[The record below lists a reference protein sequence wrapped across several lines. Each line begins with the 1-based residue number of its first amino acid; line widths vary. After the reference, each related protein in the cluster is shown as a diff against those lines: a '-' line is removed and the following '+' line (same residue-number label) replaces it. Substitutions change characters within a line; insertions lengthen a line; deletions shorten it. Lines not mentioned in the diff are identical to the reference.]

1 MPQPMGYAAMATTL
15 TSTSTEASFNA
26 ASRPKPSPASARPR
40 RRFGV
45 KTIALFVVLVLIGG
59 FAALATTWKNA
70 GAGPTDLQA
79 AIVSPQSFN
88 VVLKEKGELKAA
100 KSTDVKCEVEGRST
114 IISLIPEGTAVQ
126 QGDLLVTL
134 ASDEIENKIRES
146 ELKEANAITN
156 FESAKTELDIQRD
169 KNASDIRKAELQIE
183 LKGLDLKKYEE
194 GDWAQ
199 KLKDAEVAI
208 QQAEITL
215 ERRKQ
220 DFEASQKLY
229 EKKYTTQTEYKE
241 AEFNFKKAGWDLDKA
256 KMALEV
262 LNKYTHIADSKL
274 KTSDLEEAR
283 KEAERVRKNAEAEEI
298 KKLRNVEGREKE
310 LALIQDQLAKF
321 RTQKEKC
328 RIFAPTQG
336 FVVYYS
342 GGGGGRFMM
351 NNDQQIKEGA
361 EVFERQILMQLPDTS
376 SMMVAVRIHEAKTD
390 KLRVDQPV
398 SVTIEGIPGRSFPG
412 KVRKIAALADSQSSW
427 LNPDLK
433 EYETEI
439 LLDPT
444 DVPLKPGVTAHAE
457 IMVTTVEDQL
467 AVPVQA
473 IYAKSGKRFVFRQN
487 RNTAEAVPVQV
498 GPVGN
503 EWAAIASGLEPGD
516 RVLMAITDEH
526 RRMIPDAPGGE
537 ERTVGS
543 GPRRKGGGPGRG
555 PRPGGSPAAVP
566 GAAPVKE
573 AAADPAK
580 AADEKSIDATAKPG
594 DAIVKP
600 ADVAMKPADASAKPV
615 ETVVKPAPTE
625 RGGGGSSSSG
635 KSP

>member
-1 MPQPMGYAAMATTL
+1 MATTL
-15 TSTSTEASFNA
+15 AGPKAETSPRAKQT
-26 ASRPKPSPASARPR
+26 PKTAPSAKRTGLKVLF
-40 RRFGV
+40 FGLA
-45 KTIALFVVLVLIGG
+45 IVLISGL
-59 FAALATTWKNA
+59 AALATTWKGSA
-70 GAGPTDLQA
+70 STATDLQSA
-79 AIVSPQSFN
+79 VVAPHTFN

-114 IISLIPEGTAVQ
+114 IISLIPEGTPVQ

-146 ELKEANAITN
+146 ELKEANAITL

-183 LKGLDLKKYEE
+183 LKGLELRKYEE

-199 KLKDAEVAI
+199 KQKDAQVAI

-229 EKKYTTQTEYKE
+229 EKKYTTQTEYEE
-241 AEFNFKKAGWDLDKA
+241 AEFNFKKAGWDLEKA

-274 KTSDLEEAR
+274 KNSDLEEAQ

-298 KKLRNVEGREKE
+298 KKLRNVEGKEKE

-328 RIFAPTQG
+328 RIVAPTQG

-342 GGGGGRFMM
+342 GGGGGRFSM
-351 NNDQQIKEGA
+351 NGEGQIKEGA
-361 EVFERQILMQLPDTS
+361 EVFERQVLMQLPDIS
-376 SMMVAVRIHEAKTD
+376 EMMVTVRIHEAKTD
-390 KLRVDQPV
+390 KLKIGQSANV
-398 SVTIEGIPGRSFPG
+398 SVEGIPGRVFPG
-412 KVRKIAALADSQSSW
+412 KVRKIAALADSQNSW

-439 LLDPT
+439 ILEPT
-444 DVPLKPGVTAHAE
+444 DAPLKPGVTAQAE
-457 IMVTTVEDQL
+457 IMVTNVEEQL

-487 RNTAEAVPVQV
+487 GKAAEAVPVQV

-516 RVLMAITDEH
+516 RVLMAFTDDH

-537 ERTVGS
+537 ERGA
-543 GPRRKGGGPGRG
+543 GGQRRKGPGGPGGGPGRG
-555 PRPGGSPAAVP
+555 GRPAG
-566 GAAPVKE
+566 APVKQTLTE
-573 AAADPAK
+573 
-580 AADEKSIDATAKPG
+580 TQ
-594 DAIVKP
+594 KP
-600 ADVAMKPADASAKPV
+600 AEVAAKPV
-615 ETVVKPAPTE
+615 DVNESDTAKAPEVSKPAT
-625 RGGGGSSSSG
+625 GGSDRTSG
-635 KSP
+635 KTP